1 MLFVEPAARVTDCSD
16 LCPTVP
22 VMSATL
28 PAGLRPGGRFAE
40 WRRPIAGYVVA
51 DVDGTLILE
60 GSTATPGVA
69 RAVAE
74 ATAAGLRVGFATGRL
89 PAGLRDLHDQL
100 QVPGPHIVHN
110 GAQVREA
117 GAPIHTWSIERSVAA
132 RLVDWCITR
141 RLYAEFYLGD
151 EFVVTERQPA
161 AQIFWDLIS
170 GDPDG
175 MVTEIDWAAA
185 DVIKATVVAF
195 QGRDVDALL
204 DGLRGLGLVAET
216 STSPMFP
223 GDEFLNVTSPQA
235 DKGRALLW
243 AAQYLGIGMDA
254 VVAVGDGLNDL
265 SMLTVAGTA
274 IAMGQAPAVV
284 QEAAHLIVPEVA
296 DDGVAHA
303 LAAAASWLT

>member
-1 MLFVEPAARVTDCSD
+1 M
-16 LCPTVP
+16 TV
-22 VMSATL
+22 SL
-28 PAGLRPGGRFAE
+28 PAGPLPEGPLPEGPLPEGLSPGGRYAQ
-40 WRRPIAGYVVA
+40 WRRPVAGYVVA

-110 GAQVREA
+110 GAQIRES
-117 GAPIHTWSIERSVAA
+117 GAPIHTWSIERDVAS
-132 RLVDWCITR
+132 RLVDWCVER
-141 RLYAEFYLGD
+141 GLYAEFYLGD

-161 AQIFWDLIS
+161 AQVYWDLIS
-170 GDPDG
+170 GDPHG
-175 MVTEIDWAAA
+175 VVTDIDWSAV
-185 DVIKATVVAF
+185 DVIKATVVAY
-195 QGRDVDALL
+195 QGRGVDELL
-204 DGLRGLGLVAET
+204 SGLRGLGLVAET
-216 STSPMFP
+216 STSPVFP
-223 GDEFLNVTSPQA
+223 GDEFINVTSALA
-235 DKGRALLW
+235 DKGRAVQW
-243 AAQYLGIGMDA
+243 AADHLGIGIDG

-265 SMLTVAGTA
+265 SMLAVAGTA

-296 DDGVAHA
+296 ADGVAHA
-303 LAAAASWLT
+303 LAAAASWLA

>member
-1 MLFVEPAARVTDCSD
+1 MRAEAAGRSRR
-16 LCPTVP
+16 CPTVP
-22 VMSATL
+22 GMTLTL
-28 PAGLRPGGRFAE
+28 PAGLRPGGRFDS
-40 WRRPIAGYVVA
+40 WRRPVAEYVVA

-69 RAVAE
+69 AAVAD

-110 GAQVREA
+110 GAQIREA
-117 GAPIHTWSIERSVAA
+117 GAPIHTWSIDRPVAA
-132 RLVDWCITR
+132 ALVDWCVAR
-141 RLYAEFYLGD
+141 GLYAEFYLGD

-170 GDPDG
+170 GDPHGIVD
-175 MVTEIDWAAA
+175 
-185 DVIKATVVAF
+185 DVDFRSSDVNKATVVAY
-195 QGRDVDALL
+195 QGRGVDDLL
-204 DGLRGLGLVAET
+204 AGLRGLGLVAET
-216 STSPMFP
+216 STSPVFP
-223 GDEFLNVTSPQA
+223 RDQFINITSPQA
-235 DKGRALLW
+235 DKGRAVRW
-243 AAQYLGIGMDA
+243 AAGYLGIGMDG

-265 SMLTVAGTA
+265 SMLAVAGTA

-284 QEAAHLIVPEVA
+284 REAAHLIVPEVA

-303 LAAAASWLT
+303 LAAAASWLS